1 MELWFWI
8 AIAVVMAIA
17 EAATAQLVSL
27 WFIGGAVGAIIVTL
41 LQGPLWLQILVF
53 ALVSLALLLLLRPVL
68 KKYMQKGLVQTNV
81 DALIGRKAL
90 VIERIDNLH
99 ATGRIKLDGTDWTAR
114 SVNDAVI
121 EADSEVVIRSIEGVK
136 TLVEQVS
143 AS

>member
-136 TLVEQVS
+136 ALVEQV
-143 AS
+143 